1 MMDQTDAGTYLIERL
16 RTTDPHYFEEELA
29 RGKKAAKRVG
39 FLLGSLFA
47 LIGSAAAVV
56 SLIVLAPETA
66 EAFFFGLQ

>member
-1 MMDQTDAGTYLIERL
+1 MDQIDAGTYLTERL
-16 RTTDPHYFEEELA
+16 RTTDPYYFEEELA
-29 RGKKAAKRVG
+29 RGKRVAKRVG

-66 EAFFFGLQ
+66 EAVFFGLQ

>member
-1 MMDQTDAGTYLIERL
+1 MMDQVDAGTYLTERL
-16 RTTDPHYFEEELA
+16 RAVEPHYFEEELA
-29 RGKKAAKRVG
+29 RGKRVAKRVG